1 MSAETGLVFAD
12 RESLEGENQFSSYQD
27 LEGGGEEA
35 GVGRGLI

>member
-1 MSAETGLVFAD
+1 MFAD

-35 GVGRGLI
+35 GVGLNLIGLQIHC